1 LSAEQIESLRAPST
15 KKGGSVRELLAR
27 FLGLTDMDTP
37 KNAINLDL
45 YIFTLKHGQV
55 SIITRCLAAAS
66 SGTCTPLPQ
75 IQSSTTHLLQD
86 MGLAADKLSG
96 LFSIMKE
103 VHKRSVEG
111 RMPIERSF
119 ALFKSLMLSHSV
131 QRPPY
136 SIGLFT
142 FPEYTAIL
150 EWGLDTYY
158 RHYKLYQY
166 AFTDR

>member
-1 LSAEQIESLRAPST
+1 
-15 KKGGSVRELLAR
+15 
-27 FLGLTDMDTP
+27 M
-37 KNAINLDL
+37 
-45 YIFTLKHGQV
+45 
-55 SIITRCLAAAS
+55 
-66 SGTCTPLPQ
+66 
-75 IQSSTTHLLQD
+75 
-86 MGLAADKLSG
+86 AADKLSG

-111 RMPIERSF
+111 RLPIERSF

-142 FPEYTAIL
+142 FPEYRAIL